1 VGPPLNEQKATPYEC
16 DENEKRMVRSYMNVP
31 VEYQANIRT
40 KSVVVYHA
48 FFVYGGEVC
57 N

>member
-1 VGPPLNEQKATPYEC
+1 MNKRQPHER

-31 VEYQANIRT
+31 AGYQADIRI
-40 KSVVVYHA
+40 KSVGVYHA

>member
-48 FFVYGGEVC
+48 FFVYGGEIC
-57 N
+57 H

>member
-1 VGPPLNEQKATPYEC
+1 VGPPLKRTKGKPHEY

-31 VEYQANIRT
+31 VEYQSDIRT